1 MPEPTS
7 TPEHLG
13 SAEHH
18 QAPVG
23 RVPTRAERVHAAM
36 GKFAWIPFSS
46 DDLIRKKQE
55 ELELEER
62 WQRDA
67 DERKAGQ

>member
-1 MPEPTS
+1 
-7 TPEHLG
+7 
-13 SAEHH
+13 
-18 QAPVG
+18 
-23 RVPTRAERVHAAM
+23 M